1 MSSGIDTSTSETL
14 QYRRVSPRL
23 PDGVMLGILALATV
37 TFFWRV
43 VFAGEWMPA
52 GGGDLASFLYPIHH
66 FAAQSLKSGQFP
78 LWNPYLYG
86 GMPFAADIQT
96 ALYYPVNL
104 IVWLAIPQV
113 TYRMM
118 MGLAIFHFWLAGAA
132 AYLCFRSLL
141 RRYDAP
147 VTGVWSSC
155 YPALLGALAY
165 MFSDFFVI
173 HFGNLNLIAQAAWLP
188 LIFLFYQRALGE
200 RSWRWAIWTG
210 LLLGIAATAG
220 HTQPWL
226 FSVLA
231 LLVNTLYHIG
241 AEWYTSKQAEVQP
254 LLPERRAS
262 LLLPV
267 GLLLLTLLIG
277 IGLAAVALLPAYE
290 LSGWTPRATYDY
302 QRAGEYSLPPAGLI
316 GLFVPSF
323 FGRDPARHWGPWE
336 RVEVGYLGILPLVL
350 TMLSVGAGIR
360 RERVIGL
367 LSLLAAFSLL
377 AALGA
382 YSALYGYL
390 YQLVPGLAGMRAPAR
405 FVFVFDFALA
415 GLAAYG
421 LQMLMQGT
429 PTARQTLAR
438 FIRAAPWILGGLVLI
453 ALPLS
458 YYALI
463 TSQDKDAVI
472 FARTA
477 AATNGLVFFIGLLA
491 AASVLLYALQRGWVR
506 PVVFGMLGVALTF
519 FDLASL
525 GSNLDV
531 AKQDPSATFHHP
543 GIIAFLQSDHSLYRI
558 DTRTDIWHLWQPDT
572 PLLYNV
578 QDVSGVVNPLIL
590 ADYARFLE
598 GTPSRSSRL
607 YDSLNVKYVIAAR
620 DVVLDWQKFAPV
632 FEGDNQLAVFLNRAA
647 LPRAWVVHR
656 ARSVPDQAAAWEAV
670 HAPEFDPA
678 LEVIVEGGS
687 DLNVT
692 APRPADIRLDRYALN
707 TLQLRV
713 DMSAEGYLVLSENWY
728 PGWQARVDG
737 EPQAIWR
744 ANYAFRALHLSAGQH
759 YVEMYFAP
767 RSWML
772 GLAITCLTLVSVL
785 IVGVL
790 QPLSMR
796 WIKGLGCLTYHAIM
810 KVRLPRKSVSYGLKG
825 PCPRQGEE
833 VSCKG

>member
-1 MSSGIDTSTSETL
+1 MSSERDTPTSETL
-14 QYRRVSPRL
+14 WFRRASPRL
-23 PDGVMLGILALATV
+23 PDVAMLGLLALATV
-37 TFFWRV
+37 AFFWRV
-43 VFAGEWMPA
+43 VLAGEWMPA
-52 GGGDLASFLYPIHH
+52 GGGDLVSFLYPIHH
-66 FAAQSLKSGQFP
+66 FAAQALKSGQFP

-96 ALYYPVNL
+96 ALYYPIHL
-104 IVWLAIPQV
+104 IVWLAVPQV

-118 MGLAIFHFWLAGAA
+118 LGLAIFHFWLAGAA
-132 AYLCFRSLL
+132 AYLCFRSRL
-141 RRYDAP
+141 RRHDAP
-147 VTGVWSSC
+147 VTDGWSSR

-188 LIFLFYQRALGE
+188 LIFLFYHRALSE
-200 RSWRWAIWTG
+200 RHLQLAIWAG

-231 LLVNTLYHIG
+231 LLVSTLYHIG
-241 AEWYTSKQAEVQP
+241 VEWHNGKRAGAQP
-254 LLPERRAS
+254 RLPEHIRAR
-262 LLLPV
+262 LLPV

-277 IGLAAVALLPAYE
+277 MGLAAVALLPAYE

-323 FGRDPARHWGPWE
+323 FGRDPAKHWGPWE

-350 TMLSVGAGIR
+350 AVLGIGAGIR
-360 RERVIGL
+360 RERMIGL
-367 LSLLAAFSLL
+367 LSLLAAFSLV

-421 LQMLMQGT
+421 LQLLMQGA
-429 PTARQTLAR
+429 PAARQTLAR
-438 FIRAAPWILGGLVLI
+438 FTRAAPWILGGLVVI

-458 YYALI
+458 YHALI

-477 AATNGLVFFIGLLA
+477 AATNGLVFFIGLLV
-491 AASVLLYALQRGWVR
+491 AASVLLYALQRGWIR
-506 PVVFGMLGVALTF
+506 PAIFGVLGVALTF

-543 GIIAFLQSDHSLYRI
+543 GIIAFLQSDRSLYRI
-558 DTRTDIWHLWQPDT
+558 DTRTNIWHLWQPDT
-572 PLLYNV
+572 PLLHHV

-598 GTPSRSSRL
+598 GIPSRSSRL
-607 YDSLNVKYVIAAR
+607 YDALNVKYVIAAR

-632 FEGDNQLAVFLNRAA
+632 FAGDNQLAVFLNRTA

-656 ARSVPDQAAAWEAV
+656 ARSVPDQAAAWSAV

-678 LEVIVEGGS
+678 QEVIVEGGPE
-687 DLNVT
+687 LHGT
-692 APRPADIRLDRYALN
+692 APRPADIRLDQYALN
-707 TLQLRV
+707 GLQLRV
-713 DMSAEGYLVLSENWY
+713 DMPAEGYLVLSENWY
-728 PGWQARVDG
+728 PGWHARVDG
-737 EPQAIWR
+737 KPQTIWR
-744 ANYAFRALHLSAGQH
+744 ANYAFRALHLTAGLH
-759 YVEMYFAP
+759 HVELDYAP
-767 RSWML
+767 WSWTL
-772 GLAITCLTLVSVL
+772 GLTLSLVTLVCVMGASAAALLRRQRTGGWESV
-785 IVGVL
+785 
-790 QPLSMR
+790 
-796 WIKGLGCLTYHAIM
+796 
-810 KVRLPRKSVSYGLKG
+810 VRCSSTPSYF
-825 PCPRQGEE
+825 
-833 VSCKG
+833 

>member
-1 MSSGIDTSTSETL
+1 MS
-14 QYRRVSPRL
+14 RRL
-23 PDGVMLGILALATV
+23 LDGVMLGILALATV
-37 TFFWRV
+37 VFFWRV

-52 GGGDLASFLYPIHH
+52 GGGDLVSFLYPIHH
-66 FAAQSLKSGQFP
+66 FAAQALKSGQFP

-96 ALYYPVNL
+96 ALYYPINL
-104 IVWLAIPQV
+104 IVWLTIPQV

-132 AYLCFRSLL
+132 AYLCFR
-141 RRYDAP
+141 
-147 VTGVWSSC
+147 
-155 YPALLGALAY
+155 ALLHHGDDSTTDAWSLCLPSLAGALAY
-165 MFSDFFVI
+165 MFSDFFTI

-188 LIFLFYQRALGE
+188 LIFLFYHRALSE
-200 RSWRWAIWTG
+200 RRLQPAIWAG
-210 LLLGIAATAG
+210 LCLGIAATAG

-231 LLVNTLYHIG
+231 LLVSTLYHIG
-241 AEWYTSKQAEVQP
+241 VEWHTGKRTGVRP
-254 LLPERRAS
+254 WLPERRTS
-262 LLLPV
+262 HLLPV
-267 GLLLLTLLIG
+267 GLLLVTLLIG

-323 FGRDPARHWGPWE
+323 FGRDPAKHWGPWE

-350 TMLSVGAGIR
+350 AALSIGAGIR
-360 RERVIGL
+360 RERVVGL
-367 LSLLAAFSLL
+367 LGLLAAFSLV

-382 YSALYGYL
+382 YSALYGYM

-405 FVFVFDFALA
+405 FVFVFDFAMA

-421 LQMLMQGT
+421 LQMLMQGA
-429 PTARQTLAR
+429 PAARQMLAR
-438 FIRAAPWILGGLVLI
+438 FTRAAPWILGGLVLI

-458 YYALI
+458 YHALI

-491 AASVLLYALQRGWVR
+491 AASVLLYVLQRGWVR
-506 PVVFGMLGVALTF
+506 PAIFGVLGVALTF

-572 PLLYNV
+572 PLLHHV

-598 GTPSRSSRL
+598 GIPSRSSRL
-607 YDSLNVKYVIAAR
+607 YDFLNVKYVIAAR

-632 FEGDNQLAVFLNRAA
+632 FEGDNRLAVFLNRAA
-647 LPRAWVVHR
+647 LPRAWVAHR

-670 HAPEFDPA
+670 HVPEFDPA
-678 LEVIVEGGS
+678 EEVIVEGGPEV
-687 DLNVT
+687 NGV
-692 APRPADIRLDRYALN
+692 APRPADIRLDQYALN
-707 TLQLRV
+707 ALQLHV
-713 DMSAEGYLVLSENWY
+713 DMPAEGYLVLSENWY
-728 PGWQARVDG
+728 PGWQAWVDG
-737 EPQAIWR
+737 KQQSVWR
-744 ANYAFRALHLSAGQH
+744 ANYAFRALHLTAGQH
-759 YVEMYFAP
+759 HVEMYFTP
-767 RSWML
+767 RSWVL
-772 GLAITCLTLVSVL
+772 GLAITLLTLVSIL
-785 IVGVL
+785 IVGAL
-790 QPLSMR
+790 QL
-796 WIKGLGCLTYHAIM
+796 L
-810 KVRLPRKSVSYGLKG
+810 RKPWTRGWDI
-825 PCPRQGEE
+825 
-833 VSCKG
+833 

>member
-1 MSSGIDTSTSETL
+1 
-14 QYRRVSPRL
+14 
-23 PDGVMLGILALATV
+23 MLGLLALATV

-66 FAAQSLKSGQFP
+66 FAARALKSGQFP
-78 LWNPYLYG
+78 LWNPHLYG

-104 IVWLAIPQV
+104 IVWLALPQV

-141 RRYDAP
+141 RRCDAP
-147 VTGVWSSC
+147 VTGVWSSR

-173 HFGNLNLIAQAAWLP
+173 HFGNLNLIAQAVWLP
-188 LIFLFYQRALGE
+188 FIFLFYQRALDE
-200 RSWRWAIWTG
+200 RSWHWATWAG

-231 LLVNTLYHIG
+231 LLVSTLYHIG
-241 AEWYTSKQAEVQP
+241 IEWLTGKRAGMKS
-254 LLPERRAS
+254 LPPANRSS

-350 TMLSVGAGIR
+350 AALSIGAGIR
-360 RERVIGL
+360 HERVIGL
-367 LSLLAAFSLL
+367 LSLLAAFSLV

-382 YSALYGYL
+382 YSVLYGYL

-421 LQMLMQGT
+421 LQMLMQGASA
-429 PTARQTLAR
+429 ARQTLAR
-438 FIRAAPWILGGLVLI
+438 FTRAAPWILGGLVLI

-458 YYALI
+458 YHALI

-491 AASVLLYALQRGWVR
+491 AASVLLYVLQRGWVR
-506 PVVFGMLGVALTF
+506 PVVFGMLGVTLTF

-543 GIIAFLQSDHSLYRI
+543 SIIAFLQSDRSLYRI

-598 GTPSRSSRL
+598 SIPSRSSRL

-620 DVVLDWQKFAPV
+620 DVVLDWQKFTPV
-632 FEGDNQLAVFLNRAA
+632 FEGEGQLAVFLNRTA

-656 ARSVPDQAAAWEAV
+656 ARSVPDQVAAWEAV

-678 LEVIVEGGS
+678 HEVIVEGGPA
-687 DLNVT
+687 LNET
-692 APRPADIRLDRYALN
+692 APRPAEIQLDRYALN
-707 TLQLRV
+707 ALQLRV
-713 DMSAEGYLVLSENWY
+713 DMPADGYIVLSENWY
-728 PGWQARVDG
+728 PGWHARVDG
-737 EPQAIWR
+737 EPQTIWR
-744 ANYAFRALHLSAGQH
+744 ANYIFRALHLTAGLH
-759 YVEMYFAP
+759 HVELDYAP
-767 RSWML
+767 WSWTL
-772 GLAITCLTLVSVL
+772 GLAFSLATLACVL
-785 IVGVL
+785 GANVVL
-790 QPLSMR
+790 LLR
-796 WIKGLGCLTYHAIM
+796 RHRTRGWDI
-810 KVRLPRKSVSYGLKG
+810 
-825 PCPRQGEE
+825 
-833 VSCKG
+833 